1 MLVFPRSVSSTA
13 PEATSW
19 AKTSLPSAE
28 YRQDEQS
35 SATEEG
41 LKGTAICLGLF
52 SNQGDKTR
60 MGLCE
65 HGDEK
70 EEKPHPSPEQEGH
83 IQEADYYRDYFL
95 SNNGTKYV
103 LHQFHSNWWKYIHA
117 GA

>member
-83 IQEADYYRDYFL
+83 IQEAERTLPSLTLRLCVFFDTLFN
-95 SNNGTKYV
+95 SMGV
-103 LHQFHSNWWKYIHA
+103 LF
-117 GA
+117 